1 MINKKFF
8 LAPLFALALMSCDD
22 SSSSTAPANDPAAGL
37 FGTWTGSTS
46 FTYVITQVDLNLDLQ
61 LNSDKTLSVDVES
74 TLGSGTATGKWS
86 YANDSLTINTTECPS
101 ELATACALL
110 SASPLPVLDLAADS
124 WHTEFPMAGA
134 EKISM
139 PFTRK

>member
-1 MINKKFF
+1 MTSKKIL
-8 LAPLFALALMSCDD
+8 LAPLFALALSACDD
-22 SSSSTAPANDPAAGL
+22 STSSSVTNDQAAGL
-37 FGTWTGSTS
+37 YGTWTGSTS

-61 LNSDKTLSVDVES
+61 LNSDKSLTVGVES
-74 TLGSGTATGKWS
+74 TLGSGTATGNWS
-86 YANDSLTINTTECPS
+86 YANDSLTISTTECPT

-124 WHTEFPMAGA
+124 WRTEFPLAGA